1 MKHIYFT
8 LFFTSLYIFGL
19 AQVTDTTSVKE
30 DEEYIPQITVFAE
43 DLESDDQAQDIGGLL
58 QSSRDIFV
66 STAGYVFGQTRFKIR
81 GYSSENTD
89 VLINGIRV
97 NDFAT
102 GRPYWSSCGG
112 LNDATRNKEIE
123 TGIASSNYAFGG
135 IGGVT
140 NMITRASTYRKQ
152 VKFTYSSTNRSY
164 RNRLMF
170 LYSTGLMENGWAIIA
185 SGSRR
190 WANEGYVEG
199 TFYDAW
205 GYFMSVEKKFN
216 KRHSLGLIAYG
227 SPNKRGKNG
236 VSVQEA
242 YDLSGTSYY
251 NPYWGYQNGEKRN
264 SRVGNY
270 HQPMFMLSHYWDIN
284 NKTSLTSTIYYT
296 FGRGGSTALD
306 WYDAADPRPDYYRN
320 LPSYD
325 GEFNNQGDINNS
337 TSEQRLNNWQNDESF
352 RQLDY
357 DWFYFVNRKNLYTID
372 DVDGVEGTTHTGMLS
387 NYIIEDRRNDKS
399 QIGANFNLIKE
410 FNEHITLSS
419 GLNLSWFKGY
429 QYKVV
434 EDLMGGEFYLNVD
447 KYAERD
453 FVDEQ
458 SAQNDLNNPNQVI
471 MEGDKFGYDYT
482 ANINKYNL
490 FVQADFSYSK
500 VDFFVAGMLSYD
512 QFWRTGHMRNGKFPE
527 NSYGDSEKHNF
538 TNYGLKA
545 GATYKITG
553 RHLIDVN
560 AMYMTRAPYFRT
572 AYISAR
578 TRNEVV
584 NDLSNEKIFSADIS
598 YIYRSPYL
606 KARVTGYYTNFVDQ
620 LYSRSFYHETLRSFV
635 NYQMTG
641 VDKVHYGVEV
651 GIDGK
656 VSQNFSLF
664 GVLAIGEYYYNSR
677 PTATISVDNSARV
690 LDNREVYLKNYM
702 VGGFPQ
708 TAMSAGV
715 KYFSSRYIYGGASIN
730 YYDNIYLD
738 LNPDRR
744 TAEAV
749 ANYGPDYPE
758 REKVL
763 EQEKLKSSYTID
775 AYIGKSWR
783 IDYKYFISV
792 NFSVN
797 NILNNQDFAFGG
809 FEQYRYDPLDIEK
822 FPPKYFYLYG
832 RQYYLNINFRF

>member
-1 MKHIYFT
+1 
-8 LFFTSLYIFGL
+8 
-19 AQVTDTTSVKE
+19 
-30 DEEYIPQITVFAE
+30 
-43 DLESDDQAQDIGGLL
+43 
-58 QSSRDIFV
+58 
-66 STAGYVFGQTRFKIR
+66 
-81 GYSSENTD
+81 
-89 VLINGIRV
+89 
-97 NDFAT
+97 
-102 GRPYWSSCGG
+102 
-112 LNDATRNKEIE
+112 
-123 TGIASSNYAFGG
+123 
-135 IGGVT
+135 
-140 NMITRASTYRKQ
+140 
-152 VKFTYSSTNRSY
+152 
-164 RNRLMF
+164 
-170 LYSTGLMENGWAIIA
+170 
-185 SGSRR
+185 
-190 WANEGYVEG
+190 
-199 TFYDAW
+199 W

-372 DVDGVEGTTHTGMLS
+372 DVDGVEGKTHTGMLS